1 MVRRKTPV
9 PEPRNVDKE
18 TIYVVSISTLEKNKI
33 TNAIIFSTGTRKV
46 QFYIMC
52 SNMTQQNYKLQSNL
66 SQ

>member
-9 PEPRNVDKE
+9 PEPQNVDKE
-18 TIYVVSISTLEKNKI
+18 TIYVVSILTLAKKQDHF
-33 TNAIIFSTGTRKV
+33 FSTGTRKV

-52 SNMTQQNYKLQSNL
+52 SNTTQQNYKLQSNL